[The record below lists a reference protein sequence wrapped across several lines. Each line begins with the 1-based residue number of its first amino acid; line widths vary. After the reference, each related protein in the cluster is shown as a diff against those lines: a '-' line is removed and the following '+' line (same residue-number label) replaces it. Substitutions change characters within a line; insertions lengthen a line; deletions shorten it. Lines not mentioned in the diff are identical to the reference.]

1 VAIDLHI
8 FLEPLID
15 SSKVDFNKIFELAS
29 VEYNDPIGAAIADCK
44 IR

>member
-15 SSKVDFNKIFELAS
+15 SSKVDFYEIFELAS
-29 VEYNDPIGAAIADCK
+29 VEDDDPIAAAIADCK